1 LAGSARPSAALD
13 SWSRNTTPEKEE
25 HSNFDRPHSTA
36 QGLQARGKKVAKK
49 R

>member
-1 LAGSARPSAALD
+1 LSGSARPSAALD

-25 HSNFDRPHSTA
+25 DSDFDRPQSNA
-36 QGLQARGKKVAKK
+36 QGLQARCKKVSKK